1 MLATYGGIWCDA
13 NIFLSDKIPQELC
26 KEDFFAF
33 ERSKIKPIKERLN
46 KLAKSGY
53 FSYGYF
59 NWNEDFKVKILSSF
73 LIAKANNNF
82 IKALQDIL
90 IFYWKNEKSN
100 INHYYFAL
108 HIIFE
113 LLKNYN
119 YTNKTYKDMSDIECH
134 LLQFYAKEK
143 FDENLWKS
151 IQNQSFLHKLTHFR
165 TIKKDSMIDKVIL
178 QS

>member
-1 MLATYGGIWCDA
+1 
-13 NIFLSDKIPQELC
+13 
-26 KEDFFAF
+26 
-33 ERSKIKPIKERLN
+33 SKPNSKNTQAMK
-46 KLAKSGY
+46 
-53 FSYGYF
+53 
-59 NWNEDFKVKILSSF
+59 
-73 LIAKANNNF
+73 
-82 IKALQDIL
+82 DIL
-90 IFYWKNEKSN
+90 MYYWLNEHDKSN
-100 INHYYFAL
+100 FYYFTFQ
-108 HIIFE
+108 IIFE